1 MSSVL
6 LSIRS
11 LAKEYGKGP
20 KTVKALKGISLDI
33 MSGEIIGLLGVNGAG
48 KTTLSSLIATLYP
61 PTGGSILWQG
71 KPIDANIFNYRYTVG
86 YCPQKPN
93 LNNELTVEQ
102 NLRIAGSY
110 YDLSDAEIEEQFKHV
125 VKTYEL
131 DGYLDRSPAT
141 LSGGYRQR
149 VMIARALM
157 HKPQLVILDEPTV
170 GLDPHIRRQ
179 LWDSIK
185 ALKKLGATV
194 ILTTHYLDEAEA
206 LSDRICILDKGEILL
221 IDTPENLKQI
231 HDKANLEEVFLALM
245 KQEEPV

>member
-6 LSIRS
+6 LAIRS
-11 LAKEYGKGP
+11 VVKEYGTGHNC
-20 KTVKALKGISLDI
+20 VRALKGVSLDI
-33 MSGEIIGLLGVNGAG
+33 MEGEIISLLGVNGAG

-61 PTGGSILWQG
+61 PTSGCIEWQG
-71 KPIDANIFNYRYTVG
+71 KAIHTNILTYRTIVG

-110 YDLSDAEIEEQFKHV
+110 YDLSSSEIDEQFKYV

-157 HKPQLVILDEPTV
+157 HKPKLVIFDEPTV

-179 LWDSIK
+179 LWQSIRS
-185 ALKKLGATV
+185 LKKLGVTV
-194 ILTTHYLDEAEA
+194 ILTTHYLDEAES
-206 LSDRICILDKGEILL
+206 LSDRICILEKGEVLL
-221 IDTPENLKQI
+221 IDTPQNLKKV